1 MIIESTHYKKKIK
14 FINEETFI
22 INRENNVYKEF
33 TNNNNIHIKSVGIN
47 NKLIP
52 QKKKR
57 KIFPGKTTQFN
68 NNIPNKKLFK
78 RERKLTI
85 NRIIFSILIFEML
98 FVIFPIVNSEKIRK
112 LNNEYEISMIV
123 KGEGYKI
130 IMSNSN
136 LPDEIIINGNSISV
150 NPSKNYKLEE
160 QENYITVK
168 WNNQPS
174 LKKMFANTI
183 DIEYVDLSNFDSSGI
198 DDLSEMFSGCNSLKT
213 VNFANFNAESVKT
226 MEKMFF
232 NCVNLRSVDLS
243 DLYTPKLKSMDNMFD
258 NDIALIGLDLSN
270 FDISSVKTMNNLFNN
285 CRALIY
291 LNLNNFCESNKVQM
305 DNFFPY
311 GIKLNFCIDE
321 DNSPEIASKLSNS
334 FSENNCENICF
345 TETKKIVLDERIC
358 VEECEKTIYPYEFDN
373 ICYKNIPDEY
383 MSQTDFA
390 DLGKS
395 DENSPDSFKSQE
407 DFADLD
413 ESDENS
419 PDSISQT
426 DFTHSDENSTPSESG
441 EKNDE
446 NNTAEESGKTEESDE
461 TNSDKNVESD
471 KGTESNSEKT
481 EESVQNNE
489 SEKSD
494 KMESNIIGGI
504 DESNKTEE
512 NEGEIKN
519 GFGLNLGN
527 SISSNGTILKK
538 NLFNDISIINENV
551 SKFSSENFFNN
562 YYQIN
567 NKDLPDKDEL
577 IVNIKEDIIN
587 GNLSTLL
594 TDLIK
599 GTKEDLLVELEDI
612 SYQITTTENQKNNNY
627 TNISTINLGDCEKIL
642 RDKYGIK
649 DDLSLIILKI
659 EYNMEG
665 LLIPVIGY
673 EVYHPLNYT
682 QLDLNYCN
690 DTLITL
696 NIPVDIDEESAFKH
710 DPNSDYYN
718 DECYAYTTENGTD
731 IILNDRK
738 KEYID
743 NNLSLCENNCTFNGY
758 DPNTKKALCECETK
772 IKINLIC
779 EIIKEENILSNEFN
793 STDSSNSNIDTLK
806 CISLL
811 FSKNGL
817 LTNIGSYIL
826 ILTTIILI
834 ISIIIFYKC
843 GYQLIENN
851 IQDILESKTKNKRKK
866 KIKNK
871 NKNEINI
878 FSYKFKKTKKKKKK
892 VTISNPKRKKSLA
905 KMKPSFQEKS
915 RVKDKEKQQHLLSL
929 SKSDIKKIN
938 NDKFQN
944 SRKILTS
951 FKNTR
956 KSKPK
961 ILNLENYKEYEINIL
976 TYEIAIQL
984 DKRTFFEYYLFLIK
998 TKIPI
1003 LFSFYPIDDY
1013 NLKIIKICLFFIS
1026 FDIYFAINTLFFNE
1040 SKIHQIYKDGGK
1052 YNFPFFLPQ
1061 IIYSFFISYIIN
1073 TVIKFFSLSERN
1085 FIQIKRE
1092 KDLENI
1098 DEKSESIK
1106 KCLIFKYIAFFIL
1119 SLLFIILFWFYLSS
1133 FCAVYK
1139 NTQIYLIINTIIS
1152 FLICVIYVIIFNFMP
1167 CTFRMISLKNKKPTN
1182 QCFYKSSQIMEII

>member
-1 MIIESTHYKKKIK
+1 MIIKSTHYKKKIN

-33 TNNNNIHIKSVGIN
+33 TNNNNIHINLVGIN
-47 NKLIP
+47 NKLIS
-52 QKKKR
+52 QKKKG
-57 KIFPGKTTQFN
+57 KTFPGKTTQFN
-68 NNIPNKKLFK
+68 KNIPNKKIFK
-78 RERKLTI
+78 RERKLTA
-85 NRIIFSILIFEML
+85 NRIIFSILIFEIL

-112 LNNEYEISMIV
+112 LNNAYEISMIV
-123 KGEGYKI
+123 RGEGYKI
-130 IMSNSN
+130 ILPNSN

-150 NPSKNYKLEE
+150 NPSKNYRLEE
-160 QENYITVK
+160 DENYITVK

-213 VNFANFNAESVKT
+213 VNFANFNAENVKT

-232 NCVNLRSVDLS
+232 NCVKLRSVDLS

-285 CRALIY
+285 CRSLIY
-291 LNLNNFCESNKVQM
+291 LNLNNFCEPNKVQL

-321 DNSPEIASKLSNS
+321 ENSPEIASKLSNS
-334 FSENNCENICF
+334 FSENNCENTCF
-345 TETKKIVLDERIC
+345 AETKKIVLDERIC

-390 DLGKS
+390 DL
-395 DENSPDSFKSQE
+395 
-407 DFADLD
+407 D
-413 ESDENS
+413 ESDKNS
-419 PDSISQT
+419 SDSSISKT
-426 DFTHSDENSTPSESG
+426 DSDHSDENTTPSEVS
-441 EKNDE
+441 EQSDI
-446 NNTAEESGKTEESDE
+446 AEESGKTEESDE
-461 TNSDKNVESD
+461 SSCQKNVESD
-471 KGTESNSEKT
+471 KDTENNSEKN
-481 EESVQNNE
+481 ENDESD
-489 SEKSD
+489 KSD
-494 KMESNIIGGI
+494 KIVESNIIVET

-512 NEGEIKN
+512 IEGEINN
-519 GFGLNLGN
+519 GFSLNLGN
-527 SISSNGTILKK
+527 SINNNGSIFKM

-551 SKFSSENFFNN
+551 SKFSSEKFFNN
-562 YYQIN
+562 YYQTN
-567 NKDLPDKDEL
+567 NKDLPGKDEL

-599 GTKEDLLVELEDI
+599 GTKEDLLIELEDI
-612 SYQITTTENQKNNNY
+612 TYQITTTENQKNNTYN
-627 TNISTINLGDCEKIL
+627 NISTINLGDCEKIL

-659 EYNMEG
+659 EYKMEG

-696 NIPVDIDEESAFKH
+696 NIPVAIDEESAFKH

-718 DECYAYTTENGTD
+718 DECYAYTTENGTN

-758 DPNTKKALCECETK
+758 NSNTKKALCECETK

-793 STDSSNSNIDTLK
+793 STDNSNSNIDTLK

-892 VTISNPKRKKSLA
+892 VTISNPKRKKGLA